1 MDHGLQ
7 AEPTKLTRQFS
18 ACELLPL
25 EIRQE
30 IYVHL
35 GYPVGTK
42 VWADCEAPQMPSIW
56 DDDKK
61 VDERFNEKV
70 DERVDEKVDEKV
82 EAAESNPMYEKRVQ
96 AEPRSF
102 IAYRLPIKVFLTFLP
117 SSTAIWAYESY

>member
-1 MDHGLQ
+1 MDHGLP

-18 ACELLPL
+18 AFELLPL

-35 GYPVGTK
+35 DYPVGTK

-82 EAAESNPMYEKRVQ
+82 EAAESIQ
-96 AEPRSF
+96 CTRS
-102 IAYRLPIKVFLTFLP
+102 ASRLSRGLLLRIG
-117 SSTAIWAYESY
+117 SQ